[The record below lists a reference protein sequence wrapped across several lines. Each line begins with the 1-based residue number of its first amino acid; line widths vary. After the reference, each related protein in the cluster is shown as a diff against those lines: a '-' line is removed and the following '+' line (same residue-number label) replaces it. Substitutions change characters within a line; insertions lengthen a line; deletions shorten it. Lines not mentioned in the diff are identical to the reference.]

1 MIFWDFHAKISIS
14 SLSLGYTKSNEFDQ
28 VLREHFDKIMLYFF
42 VNQSPF
48 VVDIPKLDGCQ
59 ANTISIIAMARES
72 LSRPVTSLILRPS
85 QRTERRQGRGRGF

>member
-1 MIFWDFHAKISIS
+1 MIFWGFSRKNLTIITSRS
-14 SLSLGYTKSNEFDQ
+14 ESNEFDQ

-72 LSRPVTSLILRPS
+72 LSQPVTSLILRPS